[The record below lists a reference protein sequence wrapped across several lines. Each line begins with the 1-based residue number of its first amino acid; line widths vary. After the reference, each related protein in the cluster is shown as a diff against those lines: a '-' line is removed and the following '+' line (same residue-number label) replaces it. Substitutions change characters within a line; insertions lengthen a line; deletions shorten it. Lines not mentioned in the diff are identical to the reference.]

1 MYFDTV
7 KHSTANWPR
16 SVGHCSILSQPKVSL
31 IYSQTHGD
39 ETVSITSLMS
49 CLAEWDTPERLYGDE
64 EDFTHVVRIRGVLR
78 HVSLEEVEE
87 G

>member
-1 MYFDTV
+1 
-7 KHSTANWPR
+7 
-16 SVGHCSILSQPKVSL
+16 
-31 IYSQTHGD
+31 
-39 ETVSITSLMS
+39 MS